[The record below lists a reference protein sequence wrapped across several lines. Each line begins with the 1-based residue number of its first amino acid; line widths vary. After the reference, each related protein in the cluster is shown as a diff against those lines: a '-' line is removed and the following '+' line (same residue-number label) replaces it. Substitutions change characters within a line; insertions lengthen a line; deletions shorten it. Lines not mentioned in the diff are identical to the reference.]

1 MVPELIT
8 VGRRQLHR
16 VKVGCVTVPG
26 HPCDDAPKGTLPGF
40 NKQTGLRR
48 RDQSLSRQSRLRMR
62 TKFAAY
68 VIGLDGVT
76 TTGQTIDEAIED
88 MREVIPIRLE
98 GDEISEPMPIVK
110 QIEIIS

>member
-1 MVPELIT
+1 
-8 VGRRQLHR
+8 
-16 VKVGCVTVPG
+16 
-26 HPCDDAPKGTLPGF
+26 
-40 NKQTGLRR
+40 
-48 RDQSLSRQSRLRMR
+48 MR